1 MSSQG
6 ENDEDP
12 KLTSLK
18 KWEVMNRTWDP
29 YEVNDKGELVQLI
42 NQEEWQSETNRRKF
56 ALRNK
61 SRGLIRSIVIILD
74 LSDIGLNS
82 RDFGCS
88 RIQLFKQA
96 LRLFFINFFEQ
107 NPISQISIVSTS
119 NGRAQILTYL
129 CGSLSAHLNC
139 IEHLDD
145 FSEEGA
151 PSIHNAMNVSVAI
164 LKSAAKYSTRE
175 ILMIY
180 GSLHTCDITPIDPI
194 IKKLQTNNIVCSI
207 IGFGASV
214 FILKRLSSETGG
226 TYLIPLNSEHFSD
239 ILKSN
244 IEPPEWS
251 SKFERL
257 DFIPFG
263 FVYNKDDNIPSF
275 DISELR
281 AQKDAIPKYDGLSCP
296 NCHFH
301 VFAVPVYCPS
311 CGILLLTP
319 DNINQ
324 TKYHLASL
332 PVFQKVDH
340 DDESK
345 KFFCSTCCAICKEMF
360 ICPKCESF
368 YCSSCNK
375 FIHEILNRCPTCSL
389 SNIL

>member
-1 MSSQG
+1 MNNPESD
-6 ENDEDP
+6 ENS
-12 KLTSLK
+12 KSNNLK
-18 KWEVMNRTWDP
+18 KWEVMNRSWDP
-29 YEVNDKGELVQLI
+29 YKVNDKGELVQLI
-42 NQEEWQSETNRRKF
+42 NPDEWQSETNRRKL

-61 SRGLIRSIVIILD
+61 SRGLIRSIVIVLD
-74 LSDIGLNS
+74 LSNMGLNS

-88 RIQLFKQA
+88 RIQLLKQA
-96 LRLFFINFFEQ
+96 LRAFIINFFEQ

-129 CGSLSAHLNC
+129 CGSVNIHLKC
-139 IEHLDD
+139 IDNLDD
-145 FSEEGA
+145 YTEEGA
-151 PSIHNAMNVSVAI
+151 PSIHNAMNVCIAI

-175 ILMIY
+175 ILTIY
-180 GSLHTCDITPIDPI
+180 GSLHTCDITSIDPI
-194 IKKLQTNNIVCSI
+194 IKKLQTNNIITSV

-214 FILKRLSSETGG
+214 FILQRLSTETGG
-226 TYLIPLNSEHFSD
+226 TYLIPLNSDHFAD

-281 AQKDAIPKYDGLSCP
+281 SSKDALPRYDGLTCP

-319 DNINQ
+319 NHICQ
-324 TKYHLASL
+324 TKFHLAAL
-332 PVFQKVDH
+332 PVFQKV
-340 DDESK
+340 EQSENSGK
-345 KFFCSTCCAICKEMF
+345 IVCSTCCTSEKEMF
-360 ICPKCESF
+360 FCPKCES
-368 YCSSCNK
+368 YCCASCNK
-375 FIHEILNRCPTCSL
+375 FIHEVLNRCPTCAL
-389 SNIL
+389 QGIM